1 MRALCSTHL
10 IGQALVIC
18 LAALVAMQLT
28 DISTGTL
35 WAVAG
40 PSALVCV
47 WLCAKLKQPW
57 AVPAGWALQ
66 AGLFLTGFVV
76 PMMFLVGVVFAGI
89 WYGCVKVGRII
100 DTAKAAH
107 ARAAE

>member
-10 IGQALVIC
+10 IGEAVVIC
-18 LAALVAMQLT
+18 LGALVAMQLT

-40 PSALVCV
+40 PAAVLCV
-47 WLCAKLKQPW
+47 LLCARLSAPW

-66 AGLFLTGFVV
+66 IALIAAGLVV
-76 PMMFLVGVVFAGI
+76 PMMFVVGVIFAGI
-89 WYGCVKVGRII
+89 WYACVRVGRTI
-100 DTAKAAH
+100 DAAKAA
-107 ARAAE
+107 RA

>member
-10 IGQALVIC
+10 IGEAIVIC
-18 LAALVAMQLT
+18 LGALVAMSLT

-40 PSALVCV
+40 PAALLCILLCGKLSA
-47 WLCAKLKQPW
+47 PW

-66 AGLFLTGFVV
+66 VALIAAGFVV
-76 PMMFLVGVVFAGI
+76 PMMFVVGVIFAAI
-89 WYGCVKVGRII
+89 WYACVRVGRTI
-100 DTAKAAH
+100 DAAKAAH
-107 ARAAE
+107 S